1 MIESDKEP
9 EVAQENISNTNKDNT
24 EWAITLKCSHNYCT
38 ECLQNKIITADGNTP
53 IVYNN

>member
-1 MIESDKEP
+1 MIENDKGP

-24 EWAITLKCSHNYCT
+24 EWAITHKCSHNYCT
-38 ECLQNKIITADGNTP
+38 ECLQNKMITADGNTP